1 MQGKSFYRQGIS
13 HLNEGKW
20 DEALVQFNKALDLE
34 PDQPD
39 YLGDR
44 AVAYFQLGKKDLAMI
59 DLNQAQKIDPKNP
72 YRYSSRA
79 FVKDSLGDTKGA
91 ITDYEKAIE
100 LDPEDAIAYNNLGM
114 LEEKLGYQK
123 NAAEKFKKADELA
136 DKMQGEKSNEFVMM
150 NKKIDEKPV
159 SPIQKE
165 DTPRTQ
171 WQYMK
176 YAIFSK
182 KGRKEFIQFIKNGF
196 KIK

>member
-1 MQGKSFYRQGIS
+1 MQGKLFYQQGILC
-13 HLNEGKW
+13 LNEGKW
-20 DEALVQFNKALDLE
+20 NDALIQFNKALDLE

-44 AVAYFQLGKKDLAMI
+44 AVAYFQLGKTDLAII

-91 ITDYEKAIE
+91 IADYEKAIE
-100 LDPEDAIAYNNLGM
+100 LDPEDAVAYNNLGM

-123 NAAEKFKKADELA
+123 KAAEKFKKADELA
-136 DKMQGEKSNEFVMM
+136 HKMEEGKSNEFVMM
-150 NKKIDEKPV
+150 TKSEKTKPN
-159 SPIQKE
+159 SPLGKE
-165 DTPRTQ
+165 EAPRSR
-171 WQYMK
+171 WHFMK
-176 YAIFSK
+176 YGIFNK
-182 KGRKEFIQFIKNGF
+182 KGRKEFLQFIKNGF